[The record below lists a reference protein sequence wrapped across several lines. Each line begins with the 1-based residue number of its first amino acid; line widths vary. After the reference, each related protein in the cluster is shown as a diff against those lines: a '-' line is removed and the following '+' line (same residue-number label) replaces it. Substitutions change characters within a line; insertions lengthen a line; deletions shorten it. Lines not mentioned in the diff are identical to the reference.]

1 MRSNAMHG
9 QSVGEIVAGLARIDF
24 FAGLDEKTLRTIA
37 ERTHVRRFDSGQ
49 SLCRYN
55 DESRDVFM
63 ILEGIARAT
72 IFSPNGRE
80 VAFRDLRAGDSFGE
94 LAAIDPQPRSANVI
108 TQCPS
113 LVALVSATDFL
124 DIMRRHPQVA
134 ENTMRKLARWVRSL
148 SERVYEF
155 NAPVAVRI
163 CSEVMRLARE
173 SMISD
178 NIARLRP
185 APKHAEIAARVNTHR
200 EAVTRTFGD
209 LKKAGII
216 KRGRGELLVTDVG
229 GLARHLRMLETD
241 DG

>member
-1 MRSNAMHG
+1 MKNNVMHG
-9 QSVGEIVAGLARIDF
+9 QAMGEIIAGLARIDF
-24 FAGLDEKTLRTIA
+24 FAGLDEKSLRALA
-37 ERTHVRRFDSGQ
+37 ERIHVRRIDTGQ
-49 SLCRYN
+49 SLCRYK

-63 ILEGIARAT
+63 ILDGMAKAT

-94 LAAIDPQPRSANVI
+94 LAAIDPMPRSANVI
-108 TQCPS
+108 TQRPS
-113 LVALVSATDFL
+113 LVAIMSAAEFL
-124 DIMRRHPQVA
+124 DFMRHHPRVS
-134 ENTMRKLARWVRSL
+134 ENIMRKLARWVRSL

-185 APKHAEIAARVNTHR
+185 APKHAEVAARVNTHR

-216 KRGRGELLVTDVG
+216 KRQRGELLVTDVA
-229 GLARHLRMLETD
+229 GLARFLRALETD
-241 DG
+241 DP